1 MGSLPFFW
9 QPLPLLLLL
18 SLSLAWAQ
26 MRPATASLR
35 PPGDPVCPESCTCQP
50 SDQANCSALV
60 LLAVPTGL
68 SWRLHSLLLD
78 RNRVR
83 SLPPGAFQGASALLR
98 LDLQENG
105 LRAVH
110 ARAFWGLGTL
120 QQLDLGSNQ
129 LEALAPGTFAPLRA
143 LRNLSLANNR
153 LVRLEPATLGT
164 LPLLR
169 TLSLEDNSL
178 DTLGPGLLATLPALR
193 SLHLRGNPG
202 ACGCAQRSLCTWL
215 SQHPRGPEVE
225 GLVCE
230 AQRSLPISPLSAFNP
245 CAQSPTLRDLAVI
258 YVIGPFSFLASLATC
273 LALGSVVTAC
283 RAHRRRRAAASR
295 LPWRPPD
302 PKPGTPPAQ
311 AGVGNPAAA
320 QA

>member
-1 MGSLPFFW
+1 MGSPPFFW
-9 QPLPLLLLL
+9 LLLLL
-18 SLSLAWAQ
+18 SLPRAQ
-26 MRPATASLR
+26 MRPATAFLR
-35 PPGDPVCPESCTCQP
+35 PPGYPAACPESCTCQP
-50 SDQANCSALV
+50 SDQANCSALA
-60 LLAVPTGL
+60 LPAVPTGL
-68 SWRLHSLLLD
+68 SWRLHALLLD

-143 LRNLSLANNR
+143 LRNLSLADNR

-169 TLSLEDNSL
+169 ALSLEDNSL
-178 DTLGPGLLATLPALR
+178 DTLGPGLLAALPALR
-193 SLHLRGNPG
+193 FLHLRGNLRV
-202 ACGCAQRSLCTWL
+202 CGCAQRALCTWL
-215 SQHPRGPEVE
+215 SQHPRRPEVE

-230 AQRSLPISPLSAFNP
+230 AQRSLPISPLPAFNR
-245 CAQSPTLRDLAVI
+245 CVQSPTLRNLAVV

-273 LALGSVVTAC
+273 LALGSAVTAC

-295 LPWRPPD
+295 PPWRPPD
-302 PKPGTPPAQ
+302 PGTSPAETD
-311 AGVGNPAAA
+311 VGSPTAA